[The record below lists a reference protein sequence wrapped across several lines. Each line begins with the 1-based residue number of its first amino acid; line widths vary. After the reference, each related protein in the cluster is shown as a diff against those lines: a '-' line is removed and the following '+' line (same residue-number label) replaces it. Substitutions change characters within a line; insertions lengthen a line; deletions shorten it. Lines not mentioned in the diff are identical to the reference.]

1 MKTRTALK
9 FVTNYLSIISN
20 YKWIPQIYVWKDQ
33 SNLRELPQI
42 SPSFVSLYLF
52 AVWVFNLLTPLSDQ
66 DRIYQDNIV
75 INTISTRHVIR
86 MGKNVNTGITC

>member
-9 FVTNYLSIISN
+9 FVTNYLSIISK

-33 SNLRELPQI
+33 I
-42 SPSFVSLYLF
+42 YLF
-52 AVWVFNLLTPLSDQ
+52 AVWVFNLLTPVSD
-66 DRIYQDNIV
+66 QDNIV

-86 MGKNVNTGITC
+86 MSKNVDTGIT

>member
-33 SNLRELPQI
+33 NNLRELPQI